1 MVLAYMI
8 RYANYTLH
16 DAFIYLRA
24 ARPVVTPNLGFM
36 DKLVAYEDTGI
47 FKTISLGRNRHVVL
61 DEYENGLVTIRAS
74 LTT

>member
-1 MVLAYMI
+1 MPTI
-8 RYANYTLH
+8 RCMTH
-16 DAFIYLRA
+16 SFTSGQPD
-24 ARPVVTPNLGFM
+24 PVVTPNLGFM